1 MTTTYR
7 SRSPIR
13 DSNTTRPSYPSGGDG
28 RRENWRMRLAIIIT
42 KRENEIKLN
51 FNIVGVVNLVLIN
64 F

>member
-28 RRENWRMRLAIIIT
+28 RRENWRMRLAIIA